1 MFRRRSSG
9 LGKGNA
15 TSFPA
20 HPGPDADGVKRIIP
34 KDIWDGPQGD
44 FLREIG
50 VSPDDPS
57 NLMPTQDLIQARFDK
72 LREEQD
78 AFVARVNE
86 QMPDGVKVVPWAMI
100 PWRVWSQQHADFL
113 LVACELYPVTP
124 WNMLLLPDDQRSEM
138 ILGLP
143 RHLRGSP
150 PGLEDAANR
159 VIGEIREE
167 FFEAHARTGTA
178 LDRGDT
184 SSLDDFAKANKD
196 ATTSV
201 VRLAHALGIRTY
213 GEEAYSRHKDMF
225 GATLG
230 WNTASE

>member
-1 MFRRRSSG
+1 M
-9 LGKGNA
+9 
-15 TSFPA
+15 
-20 HPGPDADGVKRIIP
+20 
-34 KDIWDGPQGD
+34 
-44 FLREIG
+44 
-50 VSPDDPS
+50 
-57 NLMPTQDLIQARFDK
+57 
-72 LREEQD
+72 
-78 AFVARVNE
+78 
-86 QMPDGVKVVPWAMI
+86 
-100 PWRVWSQQHADFL
+100 
-113 LVACELYPVTP
+113 
-124 WNMLLLPDDQRSEM
+124 
-138 ILGLP
+138 
-143 RHLRGSP
+143 
-150 PGLEDAANR
+150 
-159 VIGEIREE
+159 IGEIREE